1 MVAYIEMLFI
11 ASIVFSLMLYLG
23 DRLPWF
29 LSAVG
34 GVFSSLFLFS
44 MGFYWMGYSVLPE
57 MGWLFILWAVANV
70 ILSIVVFIG
79 GFREPEGP
87 FD

>member
-1 MVAYIEMLFI
+1 MVAYLEMLFI
-11 ASIVFSLMLYLG
+11 AGIVFSLMLYLG

-44 MGFYWMGYSVLPE
+44 SGLYWMGNSTLPE
-57 MGWLFILWAVANV
+57 MGWLFMLWGVSNLLLSVVVV
-70 ILSIVVFIG
+70 IGAFK
-79 GFREPEGP
+79 EPEGP